1 MGIPPAQ
8 PPAGDLWKKHE
19 FLDGLYRFYLEKIIG
34 FHTFYLPIVGGV
46 AAYVLAHPSHAAALG
61 LVVPLI
67 VSVGAAIIFGAG
79 VREAQELNAAISESA
94 HAVGILATHARMLV
108 RAVIAFCIRHVA
120 LSAVLIA
127 AIGMLAYYGEVP
139 GLPATPT
146 QKSVG

>member
-61 LVVPLI
+61 LVG
-67 VSVGAAIIFGAG
+67 GAANRQRGSGDHFWGRSPG
-79 VREAQELNAAISESA
+79 SP
-94 HAVGILATHARMLV
+94 
-108 RAVIAFCIRHVA
+108 RAERGH
-120 LSAVLIA
+120 
-127 AIGMLAYYGEVP
+127 
-139 GLPATPT
+139 
-146 QKSVG
+146 